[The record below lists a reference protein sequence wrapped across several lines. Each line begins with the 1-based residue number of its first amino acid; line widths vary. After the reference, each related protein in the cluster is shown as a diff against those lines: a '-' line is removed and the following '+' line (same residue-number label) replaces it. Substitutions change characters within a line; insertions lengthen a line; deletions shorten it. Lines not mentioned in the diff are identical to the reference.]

1 VIFRG
6 KILAGSG
13 SLSERRKPVF
23 KFHIMPQRDKFF
35 HLFKDSAT
43 NGVTTARLLKELVD
57 DCTDVEDKML
67 RITEAEHNGDRF
79 TREIKTQIHRTFVT
93 PFDREDM
100 VALADS
106 LDDIVDFTEAAA
118 ALIHLYKIKGTP
130 QKAKDLADVLL
141 RGTIEV
147 EKAVR
152 NLEEKT
158 KMDQILGQCEEL
170 HQLEVEADVIFRSAM
185 AELFDNPTDL
195 VLVIKW
201 HEIYHYM
208 EDATDRCDDAANV
221 LEGVVIK
228 HV

>member
-1 VIFRG
+1 MFR
-6 KILAGSG
+6 
-13 SLSERRKPVF
+13 F
-23 KFHIMPQRDKFF
+23 MPQKEKFF

-43 NGVTTARLLKELVD
+43 NGVRTARLLKELVD
-57 DCTDVEDKML
+57 DCNDVDDKML
-67 RITEAEHNGDRF
+67 RITEAEHTGDRL

-106 LDDIVDFTEAAA
+106 LDDIVDFTEASA
-118 ALIHLYKIKGTP
+118 ALIHLYKIKETP
-130 QKAKDLADVLL
+130 RKAKDLADVLL

-147 EKAVR
+147 EKAIH
-152 NLEEKT
+152 NLEERT
-158 KMDQILGQCEEL
+158 KLDQILTQCDEV
-170 HQLEVEADVIFRSAM
+170 HRLEVEADVIFRSAM

-195 VLVIKW
+195 ILVIKW

-208 EDATDRCDDAANV
+208 EDATDRCDDASNV

-228 HV
+228 HA